1 MDIIKGSM
9 KRRDILKFFG
19 LISLSSIT
27 GGVYYY
33 FSKKKGKNMNLKEIY
48 TIVSP
53 QEKHWVGD
61 GFFVSTLFS
70 PGQVDYQY
78 TTPFILMDHAA
89 PRDFA
94 PTDKKLGVGE
104 HPHRG
109 FETVTFA
116 IKGEI
121 DHRDSGGGGGTI
133 TTGGVQWMTAAQGV
147 VHEEFHSRNF
157 AKTGGLFEMVQ
168 LWVNLPAKDKMVTP
182 RYQSINNEDFERV
195 QLGESTIA
203 KIISGEL
210 SGKQGQ
216 AKTYTD
222 INIYEIDS
230 QKEDNFNL
238 KFKQGTNLLILQI
251 KGRST
256 INGNEISEGAMPI
269 FKRNGEDV
277 EIKLHNESKL
287 LVLNGEPIDEPIVP
301 YGPFVMN
308 TKEEI
313 IQAIDDFNAGKM
325 GQLVR
330 EG

>member
-1 MDIIKGSM
+1 M
-9 KRRDILKFFG
+9 KRRDILKVFG
-19 LISLSSIT
+19 FLSLTSVLGGITYIFSRKKDSSMS
-27 GGVYYY
+27 
-33 FSKKKGKNMNLKEIY
+33 SKKIL
-48 TIVSP
+48 TIVTP

-70 PGQVDYQY
+70 PQQLDYKY

-89 PRDFA
+89 PREFA
-94 PTDKKLGVGE
+94 PTDKKLGVDE

-133 TTGGVQWMTAAQGV
+133 TTVGVQWMTAAQGV

-157 AKTGGLFEMVQ
+157 AETGGLFEMVQ
-168 LWVNLPAKDKMVTP
+168 LWVNLPAKDKMVKP
-182 RYQSINNEDFERV
+182 RYQSINNKDFERLD
-195 QLGESTIA
+195 LGSNTKA
-203 KIISGEL
+203 KVISGEL
-210 SGKQGQ
+210 AGANGA

-230 QKEDNFNL
+230 EKEDSFNL
-238 KFKQGTNLLILQI
+238 TFKPGTNLLILQI
-251 KGRST
+251 KGTST
-256 INGNEISEGAMPI
+256 INDQEIIEGAMPV
-269 FKRNGEDV
+269 FERAGDEV
-277 EIKLHNESKL
+277 SIKLNGESKL

-325 GQLVR
+325 GQLVK

>member
-1 MDIIKGSM
+1 MS
-9 KRRDILKFFG
+9 
-19 LISLSSIT
+19 
-27 GGVYYY
+27 
-33 FSKKKGKNMNLKEIY
+33 SKKIL
-48 TIVSP
+48 TIVTP

-70 PGQVDYQY
+70 PQQLDYKY

-89 PRDFA
+89 PREFS

-157 AKTGGLFEMVQ
+157 AEKGGLFEMVQ
-168 LWVNLPAKDKMVTP
+168 LWVNLPAKDKMIKP

-195 QLGESTIA
+195 DLGTNSKA
-203 KIISGEL
+203 KVISGEL
-210 SGKQGQ
+210 AGTDGA

-230 QKEDNFNL
+230 DKEDSFNL
-238 KFKQGTNLLILQI
+238 TFKPGTNLLILQI
-251 KGRST
+251 KGTST
-256 INGNEISEGAMPI
+256 INDQEIEEGVMPV
-269 FKRNGEDV
+269 FERAGEEVD
-277 EIKLHNESKL
+277 IKLNGKSKL

-325 GQLVR
+325 GQLVK